1 MKIEVT
7 KSVKETIDVE
17 TPSYWIEPIII
28 STKKG
33 RKYHSYRCHK
43 LTGGDKNVQIDILI
57 NVSYTIQYGHFGT
70 HNFKNYIQITKE
82 EFEHH
87 FNLVARLLRRIYN
100 SEK

>member
-7 KSVKETIDVE
+7 KSVKKTIDVE
-17 TPSYWIEPIII
+17 TPSYWIEPIVI

-33 RKYHSYRCHK
+33 RKYHSYLCHK
-43 LTGGDKNVQIDILI
+43 ITGWDKNVRIDLMI
-57 NVSYTIQYGHFGT
+57 NVSITIQFGYLGI
-70 HNFKNYIQITKE
+70 HDFERYIQITKE

-87 FNLVARLLRRIYN
+87 FNLAVRLLRRIYN